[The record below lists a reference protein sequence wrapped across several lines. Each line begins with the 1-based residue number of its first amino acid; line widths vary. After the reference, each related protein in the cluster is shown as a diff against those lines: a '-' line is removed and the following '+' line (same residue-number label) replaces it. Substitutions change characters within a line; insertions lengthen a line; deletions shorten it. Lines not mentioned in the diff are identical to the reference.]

1 MERMIVS
8 NMPYKNGLVHA
19 AYKLRKLFLL
29 LVLLLKMII
38 QIKSRNV
45 PPHSCGNNNI
55 KVLGMPLG
63 STRVRAE
70 HSPVS
75 VVMTCWDCPPPNRG
89 RYALRLPA
97 KFFAKIR
104 QGLSISALSEKTPDN
119 CDI

>member
-1 MERMIVS
+1 MERMVVS
-8 NMPYKNGLVHA
+8 NTPYKNGLVHA
-19 AYKLRKLFLL
+19 AYKLRKIFLAL
-29 LVLLLKMII
+29 GSLIKMII
-38 QIKSRNV
+38 QLKSRNV
-45 PPHSCGNNNI
+45 PPHSCGNNI
-55 KVLGMPLG
+55 EVLGMPLG

-75 VVMTCWDCPPPNRG
+75 VVMTCWICPPPNRG
-89 RYALRLPA
+89 RYALRLPS